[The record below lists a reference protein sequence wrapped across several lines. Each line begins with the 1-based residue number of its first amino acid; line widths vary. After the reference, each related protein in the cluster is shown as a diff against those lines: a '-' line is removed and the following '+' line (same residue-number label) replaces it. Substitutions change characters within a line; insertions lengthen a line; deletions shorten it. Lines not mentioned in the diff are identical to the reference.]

1 MTRHNNYKVG
11 RPGDKFYG
19 HPPGFRKLLKA
30 IFGKKKEASLLG
42 QQMLRASQ
50 IIRVTV
56 RWGEPGLKGDRKEGR
71 KEET

>member
-1 MTRHNNYKVG
+1 MTRHSNYRVG
-11 RPGDKFYG
+11 KPGNKLHG
-19 HPPGFRKLLKA
+19 QLPGLQKLLKA

-56 RWGEPGLKGDRKEGR
+56 RWGEPGLKGNRKEGR